1 MKKNIFLIDTIAV
14 VCFNLAVVYGQT
26 AQTLRSEEQAAEARQ
41 ILQQYEMA
49 RRGELEQPIKCGFTA
64 MALLQADPALAA
76 QFPALAKAKLQR
88 PTLPFFYTTPSG
100 RFKFHYTLTG
110 ADAVNPTSTISPPV
124 PDYVYEAG
132 LAAERAYHLLI
143 DSLGFAPHASDN
155 GNDGPELDFY
165 FQNDQ
170 SYGATFPE
178 FSGGQTRGPAYIT
191 VENDFNGFYT
201 TGVHALR
208 VTVAHEYFHA
218 VQLNIRN
225 INGDSFFFE
234 ISSTWFEDVAYDYV
248 NDYIAYL
255 LNRRSQPFGLFQTLG
270 LPLNTANR
278 WHEYGACIWLH
289 YLVKK
294 LGPGRFRFRNNVVYD
309 FWQRS
314 TVEPALAGMKTVLE
328 SSGYSLPFSEALREF
343 GEWCFFT
350 GARADTV
357 RYFEEAKTYPQI
369 DFGTQADGRPKSF
382 RVNQDTVIT
391 VSLPSMAIHV
401 YRAARLGQDVR
412 FFLQPSVPGSEAA
425 LWKITTIS
433 GDRTQGY
440 SKQSGAGFA
449 SLEVQAPAGEDT
461 VVFMVVHANPSSAAQ
476 TSNYRLEV
484 SLLGQQQLVNALE
497 KPYPNPYRYKDAEL
511 LVVPFRIREGA
522 KVEAVLLREDGY
534 MVWKMNLGTLPAGRH
549 RVVWDGLNQSGDRV
563 ASGVYFFRLL
573 VEGFQATTKFVV
585 IN

>member
-1 MKKNIFLIDTIAV
+1 MKKIIFLIDAIAV
-14 VCFNLAVVYGQT
+14 VCFNLVVVYGQP
-26 AQTLRSEEQAAEARQ
+26 AQTLQSEEQAVEVRQ

-64 MALLQADPALAA
+64 MALLQADPSLAS
-76 QFPALAKAKLQR
+76 QFPALAKAMLQR
-88 PTLPFFYTTPSG
+88 PTLPLSYVTPSG

-110 ADAVNPTSTISPPV
+110 VDAVNSTSTIKPPT

-132 LAAERAYHLLI
+132 LAAERAYHVLV
-143 DSLGFAPHASDN
+143 DSLGFLPHADDN
-155 GNDGPELDFY
+155 VDGSALDFY
-165 FQNDQ
+165 FQDDQ

-178 FSGGQTRGPAYIT
+178 FASGQNHGPAYIT
-191 VENDFNGFYT
+191 IENDFKGFFT
-201 TGVHALR
+201 TGLNALR

-234 ISSTWFEDVAYDYV
+234 MSSTWFEDVAYDYV
-248 NDYIAYL
+248 NDYIAYV
-255 LNRRSQPFGLFQTLG
+255 LNRRSTPFGFFQTFG
-270 LPLNTANR
+270 SPLNTANG

-294 LGPGRFRFRNNVVYD
+294 LGPARFRFRNNVVYD

-314 TVEPALAGMKTVLE
+314 TLEPALASMKTILE
-328 SSGYSLPFSEALREF
+328 ASAYSLPFSEALREF

-357 RYFEEAKTYPQI
+357 QYFEEAKLYPPI
-369 DFGTQADGRPKSF
+369 DFGTLADGRPKAF
-382 RVNQDTVIT
+382 RVSQDTVIAA
-391 VSLPSMAIHV
+391 SLSPMAIHV

-412 FFLQPSVPGSEAA
+412 FFLQPAVTSSEAA

-433 GDRTQGY
+433 GDRTRGY

-449 SLEVQAPAGEDT
+449 SLEVEAPAGEDT

-476 TSNYRLEV
+476 TANYQLQISRV
-484 SLLGQQQLVNALE
+484 GQQELVNALE
-497 KPYPNPYRYKDAEL
+497 APYPNPFRYNSGGV
-511 LVVPFRIREGA
+511 LVVPFRIRERA
-522 KVEAVLLREDGY
+522 KVEAVLLREDGR
-534 MVWKMNLGTLPAGRH
+534 MIWKMNLGTLPAGLQ
-549 RVVWDGLNQSGDRV
+549 RVIWNGLDQSGERV

-573 VEGFQATTKFVV
+573 VEGFHATTKFVV

>member
-1 MKKNIFLIDTIAV
+1 MKKIIFLIDTIAV

-26 AQTLRSEEQAAEARQ
+26 TQTLRSEGQAVEARQ

-49 RRGELEQPIKCGFTA
+49 LRGELEQPIKCGFTA
-64 MALLQADPALAA
+64 IALLQADPSLAA

-88 PTLPFFYTTPSG
+88 PTLPFSYTTPSG

-110 ADAVNPTSTISPPV
+110 PDAVNSTSTIQLNV

-143 DSLGFAPHASDN
+143 DSLGFLPHADDN
-155 GNDGPELDFY
+155 VDDPALDFY
-165 FQNDQ
+165 FQDDQ
-170 SYGATFPE
+170 AYGATWPE
-178 FSGGQTRGPAYIT
+178 FETGQIRGPAYIT
-191 VENDFNGFYT
+191 IENDFNGFYT

-225 INGDSFFFE
+225 VNGDGFFFE
-234 ISSTWFEDVAYDYV
+234 MSSTWFEDVAYDYV
-248 NDYIAYL
+248 NDYLAYL
-255 LNRRSQPFGLFQTLG
+255 LNRRSQPFGFFQTFG
-270 LPLNTANR
+270 LPLNAANG

-328 SSGYSLPFSEALREF
+328 SSGYALPFSEALREF

-357 RYFEEAKTYPQI
+357 QYFEEAKTYPPI

-391 VSLPSMAIHV
+391 ASLPPMAIHV

-412 FFLQPSVPGSEAA
+412 FFLQPSVSSSEAA

-440 SKQSGAGFA
+440 SKQSGTGFA
-449 SLEVQAPAGEDT
+449 SFEVQAPAGEDT
-461 VVFMVVHANPSSAAQ
+461 VVFMVVHANSLPAAQ
-476 TSNYRLEV
+476 AASYQLEV
-484 SLLGQQQLVNALE
+484 SRLGQQELVNALE
-497 KPYPNPYRYKDAEL
+497 KPYPNPFRYNNGRP
-511 LVVPFRIREGA
+511 LVVPFRIRESA
-522 KVEAVLLREDGY
+522 KVEAVLLREDGR
-534 MVWKMNLGTLPAGRH
+534 VIWKMNLGTLPAGLQ
-549 RVVWDGLNQSGDRV
+549 RVIWDGLDQSGERV
-563 ASGVYFFRLL
+563 ASGVYFLRLL
-573 VEGFQATTKFVV
+573 VEGFHATTKFVV

>member
-26 AQTLRSEEQAAEARQ
+26 AQILRSEEQAAEARQ

-49 RRGELEQPIKCGFTA
+49 LRGELEQPIKCGFTA
-64 MALLQADPALAA
+64 IALLQAVPSLAS
-76 QFPALAKAKLQR
+76 QFPALAKAMLQR
-88 PTLPFFYTTPSG
+88 PTLPFSYTTPSG
-100 RFKFHYTLTG
+100 RFKFHYILTG
-110 ADAVNPTSTISPPV
+110 VHAVDPTSTIEPNV

-132 LAAERAYHLLI
+132 VAAERSYYLLI

-155 GNDGPELDFY
+155 GADGPEFDFY

-170 SYGATFPE
+170 SYGVTWPE
-178 FSGGQTRGPAYIT
+178 PSSGRGSAYIT
-191 VENDFNGFYT
+191 IENDFNGFYT

-218 VQLNIRN
+218 VQLNIRG

-255 LNRRSQPFGLFQTLG
+255 LNRRSQPFGFFQTFG
-270 LPLNTANR
+270 LPLNYTLDN
-278 WHEYGACIWLH
+278 WHQYGACIWLH

-357 RYFEEAKTYPQI
+357 RYFEEAKTFPSI

-391 VSLPSMAIHV
+391 ASLPPTAIHV

-412 FFLQPSVPGSEAA
+412 FFLQPSVPSSEAA

-440 SKQSGAGFA
+440 SK
-449 SLEVQAPAGEDT
+449 
-461 VVFMVVHANPSSAAQ
+461 
-476 TSNYRLEV
+476 
-484 SLLGQQQLVNALE
+484 
-497 KPYPNPYRYKDAEL
+497 
-511 LVVPFRIREGA
+511 
-522 KVEAVLLREDGY
+522 
-534 MVWKMNLGTLPAGRH
+534 
-549 RVVWDGLNQSGDRV
+549 
-563 ASGVYFFRLL
+563 
-573 VEGFQATTKFVV
+573 
-585 IN
+585 